1 MTQTQTKS
9 ATATYTD
16 VDVENVVRRVKADL
30 VMMADS
36 TGGWTAEQARN
47 YAHDVEIL
55 AKRGYLRY
63 VDVTL
68 FSAGV
73 EQIAT
78 RFDVSVDAGQLTS
91 SRPGGLLWPRLPQP
105 RLRIILVYTDA
116 YDDTARASLQS
127 TLKINWTPTNEDT
140 SHSRLSDA
148 GGRNYTSN
156 NFGMVRKDWAA

>member
-1 MTQTQTKS
+1 MSQTQTKS

-16 VDVENVVRRVKADL
+16 LDVENVVRRVKADL

-36 TGGWTAEQARN
+36 TGGWTPDQARN
-47 YAHDVEIL
+47 YAHDVEVL
-55 AKRGYLRY
+55 AKGGYLRY

-78 RFDVSVDAGQLTS
+78 RFDVSVDASQLTA
-91 SRPGGLLWPRLPQP
+91 SRPGGLLWPRLPDP

-116 YDDTARASLQS
+116 YSDTVRASLQS
-127 TLKINWTPTNEDT
+127 KLKINWTPTNEDT
-140 SHSRLSDA
+140 SHSRLNDA

-156 NFGMVRKDWAA
+156 SFGMIRKEWAA